1 LNLIQNGEEV
11 SNESRREELIRV
23 GLELFSAR
31 PYHEVSIDD
40 LAAAAGV
47 SKGLLYHYFPGKR
60 DLYVALIRA
69 AVEEMREVTAPQGG
83 PPGPD
88 RLRRSLDAYLD
99 FVEHREQGFRA
110 VLQGGIGADRE
121 IWQITEEMRALTVER
136 VLQGLGVERPRPVL
150 RSVLRGWVGF
160 LEATS
165 LDWLA
170 HRDLAR
176 DQLLDL
182 LTLAL
187 GSALEAAQRVDPE
200 VEFELPAPARSS

>member
-1 LNLIQNGEEV
+1 LNLIQNGEVV
-11 SNESRREELIRV
+11 SNESRREKLIRV

-31 PYHEVSIDD
+31 PYHEVSVDD

-47 SKGLLYHYFPGKR
+47 SNGLLYHYFPSKR

-69 AVEEMREVTAPQGG
+69 AVDEMREVTAPRGG
-83 PPGPD
+83 PPGPE

-121 IWQITEEMRALTVER
+121 IWQITEEMRTLTVER
-136 VLQGLGVERPRPVL
+136 LLEGLGVERPRPVL
-150 RSVLRGWVGF
+150 RSVLRGWIGF
-160 LEATS
+160 LEAAS

-176 DQLLDL
+176 GQLIDVLS
-182 LTLAL
+182 LAL
-187 GSALEAAQRVDPE
+187 GSVLETARRVDPE
-200 VEFELPAPARSS
+200 VEFELPIPATQR

>member
-1 LNLIQNGEEV
+1 V
-11 SNESRREELIRV
+11 SNEKRRDELIAV

-31 PYHEVSIDD
+31 AYDEVSIGD
-40 LAAAAGV
+40 LASAAGV
-47 SKGLLYHYFPGKR
+47 SKGLLYHYFPSKR

-69 AVEEMREVTAPQGG
+69 AVEEMREVTAPRGG
-83 PPGPD
+83 SPGPD

-99 FVEHREQGFRA
+99 FVEHREEGFRA

-121 IWQITEEMRALTVER
+121 IWQLTEGMRALTVKR
-136 VLQGLGVERPRPVL
+136 LLQGLGVERPRPVL

-170 HRDLAR
+170 NRDLER
-176 DQLLDL
+176 DQLIDMLM
-182 LTLAL
+182 LAL
-187 GSALEAAQRVDPE
+187 GSALEAARRVDPE
-200 VEFELPAPARSS
+200 VEFELPVAATSR

>member
-1 LNLIQNGEEV
+1 V
-11 SNESRREELIRV
+11 SNESRRDDLIRV

-40 LAAAAGV
+40 LAAAASV
-47 SKGLLYHYFPGKR
+47 SKGLLYHYFPSKR

-69 AVEEMREVTAPQGG
+69 AVDEMRDVTAPRGG
-83 PPGPD
+83 PPGPE

-110 VLQGGIGADRE
+110 VLQGGIGADQE
-121 IWQITEEMRALTVER
+121 IWQIVEEMRTLTVER
-136 VLQGLGVERPRPVL
+136 LMHGLGVHRPRPVL

-160 LEATS
+160 LEASS

-170 HRDLAR
+170 HRDLSREQLR
-176 DQLLDL
+176 D
-182 LTLAL
+182 TLMVAL
-187 GSALEAAQRVDPE
+187 GSLLAAAQRIDPE
-200 VEFELPAPARSS
+200 IEIELPAPVS